1 MNEWRDGW
9 MDEGTNEWMNEWWYK
24 WINEWISGWRDTWMN
39 EWMKGWMDEGVD
51 ECRWI
56 LSIIIQFLKP
66 PALAGLR
73 RAPCSKIL
81 MQHQHHIPPE
91 SSVTSRFVGITHQ
104 LYIACNEWIKHSTV
118 PSLLF
123 LILSLSCMC
132 MLQISVNSRR
142 EDTVPCP
149 THGWVNSS
157 YLCDVL
163 MATLALVICAVTSSM
178 TFVSVSTLTWNN
190 HQTKLIKRLYMFSLT
205 VSNQSSN
212 VSCRCSPLYL

>member
-1 MNEWRDGW
+1 
-9 MDEGTNEWMNEWWYK
+9 
-24 WINEWISGWRDTWMN
+24 MN
-39 EWMKGWMDEGVD
+39 EWMKGWMDGWMDEGVD

-81 MQHQHHIPPE
+81 MQHHIPPE

-118 PSLLF
+118 PLLF
-123 LILSLSCMC
+123 SFSYNFQKSLACIC

-190 HQTKLIKRLYMFSLT
+190 HQTKLIKRLYMFSST
-205 VSNQSSN
+205 VSNQRSN
-212 VSCRCSPLYL
+212 VCCMCSPLYL

>member
-1 MNEWRDGW
+1 
-9 MDEGTNEWMNEWWYK
+9 
-24 WINEWISGWRDTWMN
+24 
-39 EWMKGWMDEGVD
+39 
-51 ECRWI
+51 
-56 LSIIIQFLKP
+56 
-66 PALAGLR
+66 
-73 RAPCSKIL
+73 

-190 HQTKLIKRLYMFSLT
+190 HQTKTDQEVVHVLIDSFKSKQQCFLQVFTFILVVYHT
-205 VSNQSSN
+205 KSNKGNSMKWN
-212 VSCRCSPLYL
+212 VSLASNTTLGLLLATSYQRTFVIGICTFSCADPTQIIIYVHKEEFNSWGHVPVDQC